1 MCAVALSCCA
11 ASSSSLDRR
20 LKRSPASMTISRRT
34 VEHVFGTRKGI
45 VNLPIQDRIPALK
58 VKIDDHPTII
68 WAQFRELHRMPF
80 RNNQDMTTPE
90 WVNIHQG

>member
-11 ASSSSLDRR
+11 ASSSSLERR

-58 VKIDDHPTII
+58 AGTMALVEVDQLRLTF
-68 WAQFRELHRMPF
+68 ASLAS
-80 RNNQDMTTPE
+80 
-90 WVNIHQG
+90 